1 MKGKV
6 LIFLLMV
13 LWMLTIFS
21 LGANFFQDQQNFR
34 FRIGR
39 LILDFA
45 DNGSANVIIDDYGL
59 GYVLFNEYS
68 YGNNGQISFFLP
80 FGQGKGIFSIG
91 AFVDGWE
98 VSERFASID
107 AFMIT
112 TFRFNFDVPEDIPLE
127 AVIPD
132 SIGFVLFL
140 EGRTNAWAHGAL
152 PVGYPGY
159 ASASGSFTTE
169 LISASAY
176 ISAFFPNSPP
186 YFDVY
191 DYDPEQGY
199 KRDAVIKTVDITSG
213 QGEYV
218 VEFSGSAATMNFNA
232 MSVGSAYVRTGI
244 VVLSGVDPLGIPE
257 VGDNEFVWSKGE
269 PPWLWIPA
277 LAKVVTGFT
286 PDDYTMQ
293 WLAEKIDW
301 HVSPS
306 LPSTG
311 LYVRMYPNGY
321 ENTFIFPR
329 NRFEDANYEEPR
341 FRYFLIFDMPEFLP
355 ATIDGGFGKRQ
366 LIMTFNGQPV
376 HAANIEIFFP
386 ATATNHPF
394 LFGDKGSGNPP
405 DEGDYFDFVFGRPLW
420 AAKSPNWFYYYWMVA
435 YWGRTD
441 IRLAVNV
448 PGGWYEDGKPYVYVG
463 NDAYLT
469 YSMRLFHIE
478 NRSNAFGIIKPLI
491 TFADTL
497 TIKGIHTFIYT
508 VEHELAHKHHYETGI
523 YPSTD
528 PLTDSDGDRLNDYWE
543 EGHFL
548 DPNTRDTADAY
559 NRFGDPTPGDLQ
571 CIADIEAYGKLLQ
584 KEELWRKDWAD
595 TGLQKGSPPPSDKF
609 PWVYGSTNKNYSIYK
624 DLLNAIP

>member
-6 LIFLLMV
+6 LTFLLMV

-21 LGANFFQDQQNFR
+21 LGANSFQDQQNFR
-34 FRIGR
+34 FCIGR

-45 DNGSANVIIDDYGL
+45 DNGSTNVSIDDYGL
-59 GYVLFNEYS
+59 GYVLLNEYS

-98 VSERFASID
+98 VSEGFASID

-232 MSVGSAYVRTGI
+232 MSVGSAYARTGI

-257 VGDNEFVWSKGE
+257 VGDNEFVYQETAWRE
-269 PPWLWIPA
+269 PLDGGIWHHYVRLFIPA
-277 LAKVVTGFT
+277 RARIVCGFT
-286 PDDYTMQ
+286 PDKDLLE
-293 WLAEKIDW
+293 WLKRSLDW
-301 HVSPS
+301 YIQPQIATDH
-306 LPSTG
+306 
-311 LYVRMYPNGY
+311 YRDKRFENGY
-321 ENTFIFPR
+321 SEFEIFP
-329 NRFEDANYEEPR
+329 
-341 FRYFLIFDMPEFLP
+341 IFGEGELYLSRIEGLLFTDVYLPEN
-355 ATIDGGFGKRQ
+355 IDDFGKKRII
-366 LIMTFNGQPV
+366 LTFNNQDV

-386 ATATNHPF
+386 ATGTLHPPGGPEGWAF
-394 LFGDKGSGNPP
+394 WGDVAIFPITT
-405 DEGDYFDFVFGRPLW
+405 
-420 AAKSPNWFYYYWMVA
+420 PNWFYYYWQAHPDPVVRYGVRWSIWGKNTKSFYIPGNEYIHLSDDVWEGNEPVA
-435 YWGRTD
+435 SR
-441 IRLAVNV
+441 
-448 PGGWYEDGKPYVYVG
+448 
-463 NDAYLT
+463 
-469 YSMRLFHIE
+469 
-478 NRSNAFGIIKPLI
+478 GIWK
-491 TFADTL
+491 T
-497 TIKGIHTFIYT
+497 TFIVKDPKGNFPDIEYARAIDAF
-508 VEHELAHKHHYETGI
+508 VRAVAHEKMEKTLWEESQVSNWI
-523 YPSTD
+523 
-528 PLTDSDGDRLNDYWE
+528 DSDGDGVSDSRELAVGLNPNAKITFPE
-543 EGHFL
+543 TEL
-548 DPNTRDTADAY
+548 DDRELY
-559 NRFGDPTPGDLQ
+559 CSHQEKG
-571 CIADIEAYGKLLQ
+571 LLGN
-584 KEELWRKDWAD
+584 KMKDWAD
-595 TGLQKGSPPPSDKF
+595 EHGLNHK
-609 PWVYGSTNKNYSIYK
+609 
-624 DLLNAIP
+624 LLSQYFTFVEIMLLIR

>member
-34 FRIGR
+34 FRIER

-91 AFVDGWE
+91 TFVDGWE
-98 VSERFASID
+98 VSEGFASID

-232 MSVGSAYVRTGI
+232 MSVGSAYARTGI

-257 VGDNEFVWSKGE
+257 VGDNEFVYQETAWRE
-269 PPWLWIPA
+269 PLDGGIWHHYVRLFIPA
-277 LAKVVTGFT
+277 RVRIVCGFT
-286 PDDYTMQ
+286 PDKDLLE
-293 WLAEKIDW
+293 WLKRSLDW
-301 HVSPS
+301 YIQPQIATDH
-306 LPSTG
+306 
-311 LYVRMYPNGY
+311 YHDKRFENGY
-321 ENTFIFPR
+321 SEFEIFP
-329 NRFEDANYEEPR
+329 
-341 FRYFLIFDMPEFLP
+341 IFGEGELYLSRIEGLLFTDVYLPEN
-355 ATIDGGFGKRQ
+355 IDDFGKKRII
-366 LIMTFNGQPV
+366 LTFNNQDV

-386 ATATNHPF
+386 ATGTLHPPGGPEGCF
-394 LFGDKGSGNPP
+394 LIGPIHLWSITTPNWMYYYWQIYPNQQVKYANSNYSFYYEGQDHVHIGNDVIYGHADGIDGLGRRWETYIPEPPYSDVSPIFAYQVYGIDAYVRAVAHELEHKRIYDEYHALIEQASQNGITLDDPNDDYDGDGLPNFVEWQVGTDPERRYTLGIGWFDDNELLANFSEYNVFGDKN
-405 DEGDYFDFVFGRPLW
+405 
-420 AAKSPNWFYYYWMVA
+420 
-435 YWGRTD
+435 
-441 IRLAVNV
+441 
-448 PGGWYEDGKPYVYVG
+448 
-463 NDAYLT
+463 
-469 YSMRLFHIE
+469 
-478 NRSNAFGIIKPLI
+478 
-491 TFADTL
+491 
-497 TIKGIHTFIYT
+497 
-508 VEHELAHKHHYETGI
+508 
-523 YPSTD
+523 
-528 PLTDSDGDRLNDYWE
+528 
-543 EGHFL
+543 
-548 DPNTRDTADAY
+548 
-559 NRFGDPTPGDLQ
+559 
-571 CIADIEAYGKLLQ
+571 
-584 KEELWRKDWAD
+584 KDWSD
-595 TGLQKGSPPPSDKF
+595 QGLNKGVPRQR
-609 PWVYGSTNKNYSIYK
+609 VLIRQVR
-624 DLLNAIP
+624 